1 MINQE
6 KWIDSLSIKNT
17 RFSNIKNQLDH
28 DRWINTIPKKN
39 THNSMY
45 KYSLITILFVCGLLF
60 VSAVKNE
67 TRILQK
73 EINNLEASINVI
85 KYNLDQTIID
95 NEVITSPENISLL
108 AKEYLNINLASYKR
122 SQIKQ
127 LNDETEKFTKI
138 NKTKKEKINKEK
150 VKNLSVNIKLKF
162 AKRIEEKKAEIRKL
176 KALYSNPKLVPG
188 EIKIQVAN
196 QIEEKKTELKNI
208 YRSPKNVITLE
219 KVGKW
224 SAVQVVK
231 AFLGMPIIPGR

>member
-1 MINQE
+1 M
-6 KWIDSLSIKNT
+6 T
-17 RFSNIKNQLDH
+17 
-28 DRWINTIPKKN
+28 
-39 THNSMY
+39 
-45 KYSLITILFVCGLLF
+45 
-60 VSAVKNE
+60 
-67 TRILQK
+67 
-73 EINNLEASINVI
+73 
-85 KYNLDQTIID
+85 
-95 NEVITSPENISLL
+95 
-108 AKEYLNINLASYKR
+108 
-122 SQIKQ
+122 
-127 LNDETEKFTKI
+127 
-138 NKTKKEKINKEK
+138 EKINKEK

-224 SAVQVVK
+224 SAAQVVK